1 MTGRSTRGPW
11 EESEAQA
18 LDSRAG
24 PVGGAGFAVSPP
36 PWILGHRGVPLEAP
50 ENTLSGM
57 RRALEL
63 GLDGFEYDLRACA
76 SGEAVLM
83 HDETLARTTNSHALL
98 SKAQLPEL
106 FGVDAGGW
114 FSKQFVGEPV
124 PLFDEALELGADHPA
139 SAPLHM
145 IELKETGLVQ
155 GVLEKLEEVHPR
167 PEVRVASFLPDVVI
181 EAQRAGL
188 PAMLLAD
195 KANDDDRRLCRRER
209 IAAYGVGPGGWASL
223 DSGEGSDEAWAGCER
238 WSWSLDDPDE
248 ILTACRLPLAGF
260 NTNHPQRALAIRA
273 LARWAPED
281 SGPYPL
287 VCPELIV
294 EPESLPEQVRAR
306 GEWYGEWSVR
316 LGLRNP
322 FPFGVQVRCSLFF
335 PSGAFKSEGLPR
347 VIELQAEEERHLDVQ
362 LKGGARSP
370 GPDPLLG
377 ALFRARTPL
386 PESAALP
393 AAGLLLDAPLVRRR
407 VAVADPL
414 ARRLSLLREGA
425 GERAASVTLRRSGRH
440 VRLTIEHP
448 GDLQGGHLI
457 ANMDGRTERGGRTLD
472 LLLPEHFDQDPE
484 GSPFTCGIEGVRDG
498 RPHLLRWAGGLP
510 GGVGHGAPGRL
521 VPLSAPR

>member
-11 EESEAQA
+11 EESEDQA
-18 LDSRAG
+18 PDFVAG
-24 PVGGAGFAVSPP
+24 LEGGGRLSGSPP

-50 ENTLSGM
+50 ENTLAGM

-83 HDETLARTTNSHALL
+83 HDETLSRTTNSHALL

-124 PLFDEALELGADHPA
+124 PLFDEALDLGADHPG

-145 IELKETGLVQ
+145 IELKETGLVA
-155 GVLEKLEEVHPR
+155 GVLEKLEEVYPR
-167 PEVRVASFLPDVVI
+167 PEVRVASFLLDVVI

-195 KANDDDRRLCRRER
+195 RASDEDRRLCRREG
-209 IAAYGVGPGGWASL
+209 IAAYGVGPGGWAGL
-223 DSGEGSDEAWAGCER
+223 DSGEGSDEGWAGCER

-248 ILTACRLPLAGF
+248 ILRACRLPLAGF

-281 SGPYPL
+281 TGPYPL
-287 VCPELIV
+287 ACPELIV

-335 PSGAFKSEGLPR
+335 PSGAFQSEGLPR
-347 VIELQAEEERHLDVQ
+347 VVELQAEEERHLDVE

-377 ALFRARTPL
+377 ALFRARTPA
-386 PESAALP
+386 PETCVLP
-393 AAGLLLDAPLVRRR
+393 AGGLLLDAPLIRRR

-414 ARRLSLLREGA
+414 TRRLNLLREGA
-425 GERAASVTLRRSGRH
+425 GEGVASITLRRTGRS
-440 VRLTIEHP
+440 VRLSIENP
-448 GDLQGGHLI
+448 GDVEEGHLI
-457 ANMDGRTERGGRTLD
+457 ASLDGCTERGGRTLD
-472 LLLPEHFDQDPE
+472 LLLPDHFEKTPQ
-484 GSPFTCGIEGVRDG
+484 GFPFTCGIEGVRRG
-498 RPHLLRWAGGLP
+498 APRLLRWAGGLP

-521 VPLSAPR
+521 VPLPGPR

>member
-1 MTGRSTRGPW
+1 MTGLSTRGPW
-11 EESEAQA
+11 EESDAQA
-18 LDSRAG
+18 LDSGARPNGGSGPAG
-24 PVGGAGFAVSPP
+24 APP
-36 PWILGHRGVPLEAP
+36 PWILGHRGVPHEAP
-50 ENTLSGM
+50 ENTLAGM

-83 HDETLARTTNSHALL
+83 HDETLSRTTNSHALL

-106 FGVDAGGW
+106 FGVDAGSW
-114 FSKQFVGEPV
+114 FGKRYVGEPV
-124 PLFDEALELGADHPA
+124 PLFDEALELGTDHPG
-139 SAPLHM
+139 SAPMHM
-145 IELKETGLVQ
+145 IELKETGLVE

-195 KANDDDRRLCRRER
+195 RASDDDRRLCRREG

-223 DSGEGSDEAWAGCER
+223 DSGEDSDEAWAGCER
-238 WSWSLDDPDE
+238 WSWSLDEPDE
-248 ILTACRLPLAGF
+248 ILRACRLPLAGF
-260 NTNHPQRALAIRA
+260 NTNQPQRALAIRA

-294 EPESLPEQVRAR
+294 EPEALHEEIRLR
-306 GEWYGEWSVR
+306 GEWYGEWSAR

-335 PSGAFKSEGLPR
+335 PSGAFQTEGLPR
-347 VIELQAEEERHLDVQ
+347 VIELQPEEERHLDVQ

-377 ALFRARTPL
+377 ALFRARSPL
-386 PESAALP
+386 PEGTALP
-393 AAGLLLDAPLVRRR
+393 TAGLLLDAPLVRRR

-414 ARRLSLLREGA
+414 ARRLNLLREGA
-425 GERAASVTLRRSGRH
+425 GERAASITLRRTGRG
-440 VRLTIEHP
+440 VRLTVEHP
-448 GDLQGGHLI
+448 GDLQEGHLI
-457 ANMDGRTERGGRTLD
+457 ASLDGHTERGGRTLD
-472 LLLPEHFDQDPE
+472 LLLPEHFDQDPQ
-484 GSPFTCGIEGVRDG
+484 GSLFTCGIEGVREG

-521 VPLSAPR
+521 VPVSPPR